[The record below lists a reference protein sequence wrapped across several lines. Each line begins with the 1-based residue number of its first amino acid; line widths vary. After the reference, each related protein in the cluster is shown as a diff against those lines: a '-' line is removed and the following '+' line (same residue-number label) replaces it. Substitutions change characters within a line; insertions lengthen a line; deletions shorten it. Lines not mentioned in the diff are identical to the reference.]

1 MSKKATMDECS
12 GRPCI
17 VEFKFEDGGWK
28 PSQFTDK
35 LMRLPMV
42 HDCNCQA
49 GESIISLALAM
60 AQAVIKG
67 DLERDELPSPHDFRI
82 VYVDEQALPPEVKV
96 SDTTEAD
103 MVIGSIRRK
112 A

>member
-1 MSKKATMDECS
+1 MSKTATMDECS

-17 VEFKFEDGGWK
+17 VEYNNKGTGWK

-35 LMRLPMV
+35 LMRRPMV

-67 DLERDELPSPHDFRI
+67 DLDREDLPSPHDFRI
-82 VYVDEQALPPEVKV
+82 VYVDEQALDPEVKV
-96 SDTTEAD
+96 VDTSEAD
-103 MVIGSIRRK
+103 AVIGSIRRK